1 MHSLL
6 SPNATFK
13 WGFLP
18 IWKLSRCE
26 ELFVSLLCS
35 KEKYICYPPFF
46 RSRERV
52 AAEGKIKIWQ
62 QQRQKKAKSTHFAR
76 KLLLFLKGEKRTKEK
91 TKAKYEK
98 IRESFF
104 RLLLPLNNLSFTVA
118 PRAVIIFLH
127 ENNKWTFLVNEG
139 GSKVTLVN
147 ILARNVN
154 R

>member
-1 MHSLL
+1 MLL
-6 SPNATFK
+6 SNG
-13 WGFLP
+13 GFCQYENSPAVKNSLF
-18 IWKLSRCE
+18 LSY
-26 ELFVSLLCS
+26 VVKKNIYAILL
-35 KEKYICYPPFF
+35 FF

-76 KLLLFLKGEKRTKEK
+76 KLLLFLKGGKRTKEK